1 MSKNEVLLNEDINF
15 KEVRCVG
22 DDGEVHGIIS
32 SKEALSIA
40 RNLGLDLVLISANAK
55 PPVCKVMD
63 YNKFRYQSEK
73 KIKEAKKKQKQIEIK
88 EIKLSTQIAQ
98 NDINYKVKH
107 AREFIESNKHVKFK
121 VVLKG
126 RESQNPRAGLDVL
139 NRVCEMMQDIANP
152 EKEPKTEGRFVSW
165 MFVPKKDQ
173 ESAKSKQ
180 SHKDTSKKDMS
191 KAQEKKDAQPFNSI
205 NLMKG
210 ENHA

>member
-1 MSKNEVLLNEDINF
+1 MSRNEALLNGDINF

-22 DDGEVHGIIS
+22 DNGEVYGIIS
-32 SKEALSIA
+32 SKEAFNIA
-40 RNLGLDLVLISANAK
+40 QNLGLDLVLISASAK

-63 YNKFRYQSEK
+63 YNKFRYQNEK

-107 AREFIESNKHVKFK
+107 AREFIEANKHVKFK

-126 RESQNPRAGLDVL
+126 RESQNSKAGLDVL
-139 NRVCEMMQDIANP
+139 FRVQTMMQDLANP

-165 MFVPKKDQ
+165 MFVPKTK
-173 ESAKSKQ
+173 EAPKN
-180 SHKDTSKKDMS
+180 
-191 KAQEKKDAQPFNSI
+191 EKRTKENNPPFNRI

-210 ENHA
+210 EKHAKNED

>member
-1 MSKNEVLLNEDINF
+1 MSRNEVLLNGDINF

-22 DDGEVHGIIS
+22 DNGEVYGIIS
-32 SKEALSIA
+32 SKEALNIA
-40 RNLGLDLVLISANAK
+40 QNLGLDLVLISASAK

-63 YNKFRYQSEK
+63 YNKFRYQNEK

-88 EIKLSTQIAQ
+88 EIMLSTRIAQ

-126 RESQNPRAGLDVL
+126 RESQNSKAGLDVL
-139 NRVCEMMQDIANP
+139 FRVQTMMQDLANP

-165 MFVPKKDQ
+165 MFVPK
-173 ESAKSKQ
+173 AKEASKN
-180 SHKDTSKKDMS
+180 
-191 KAQEKKDAQPFNSI
+191 EKKTKENNPPFNRI

-210 ENHA
+210 ENHAKNED

>member
-1 MSKNEVLLNEDINF
+1 MSRSEVLLNGDINF

-22 DDGEVHGIIS
+22 DDGEVYGIIS
-32 SKEALSIA
+32 SKEALKIA
-40 RNLGLDLVLISANAK
+40 QNLGLDLVLISASAK

-63 YNKFRYQSEK
+63 YNKFRYQNEK

-107 AREFIESNKHVKFK
+107 AREFIEANKHVKFK

-126 RESQNPRAGLDVL
+126 RESQNSKAGLDVL
-139 NRVCEMMQDIANP
+139 LRVQTMMEDLANP

-165 MFVPKKDQ
+165 MFVPK
-173 ESAKSKQ
+173 AKEASKN
-180 SHKDTSKKDMS
+180 
-191 KAQEKKDAQPFNSI
+191 EKKTKENNPPFNRI

-210 ENHA
+210 ENHAKNED

>member
-1 MSKNEVLLNEDINF
+1 MSRNEVLLNGDINF

-22 DDGEVHGIIS
+22 DSGEVYGIIS
-32 SKEALSIA
+32 SREALNIA
-40 RNLGLDLVLISANAK
+40 QNLGLDLVLISASAK

-63 YNKFRYQSEK
+63 YNKFRYQNEK

-107 AREFIESNKHVKFK
+107 AREFIEANKHVKFK

-126 RESQNPRAGLDVL
+126 RESQNSKAGLDVL
-139 NRVCEMMQDIANP
+139 LRVQTMMEDLANP

-165 MFVPKKDQ
+165 MFVPK
-173 ESAKSKQ
+173 AKEAPKN
-180 SHKDTSKKDMS
+180 
-191 KAQEKKDAQPFNSI
+191 EKKTKENNPPFNRI

-210 ENHA
+210 ENHAKNED

>member
-1 MSKNEVLLNEDINF
+1 MSRNEVLLNGDINF

-22 DDGEVHGIIS
+22 DNGEVYGITS
-32 SKEALSIA
+32 SKEALNIA
-40 RNLGLDLVLISANAK
+40 QNLGLDLVLISASAK

-63 YNKFRYQSEK
+63 YNKFRYQNEK

-126 RESQNPRAGLDVL
+126 RESQNSKAGLDVL
-139 NRVCEMMQDIANP
+139 FRVQTMMQDLANP

-165 MFVPKKDQ
+165 MFVPK
-173 ESAKSKQ
+173 AKEAPKN
-180 SHKDTSKKDMS
+180 
-191 KAQEKKDAQPFNSI
+191 EKKTKENNPPFNRI

-210 ENHA
+210 ENHAKNED

>member
-1 MSKNEVLLNEDINF
+1 MSRNEVLLNGDINF

-22 DDGEVHGIIS
+22 DNGEVYGIIS
-32 SKEALSIA
+32 SKEALNIA
-40 RNLGLDLVLISANAK
+40 QNLGLDLVLISASAK

-63 YNKFRYQSEK
+63 YNKFRYQNEK

-107 AREFIESNKHVKFK
+107 AREFIEANKHVKFK

-126 RESQNPRAGLDVL
+126 RESQNSKAGLDVL
-139 NRVCEMMQDIANP
+139 LRVQTMMQDLANP

-165 MFVPKKDQ
+165 MFVPKTK
-173 ESAKSKQ
+173 EAPKN
-180 SHKDTSKKDMS
+180 
-191 KAQEKKDAQPFNSI
+191 EKKTKENNPPFNRI

-210 ENHA
+210 ENHAKNED

>member
-1 MSKNEVLLNEDINF
+1 MLLNGDINF

-22 DDGEVHGIIS
+22 DSGEVYGIIS
-32 SKEALSIA
+32 SKEALNIA
-40 RNLGLDLVLISANAK
+40 QNLGLDLVLISASAK

-63 YNKFRYQSEK
+63 YNKFRYQNEK

-107 AREFIESNKHVKFK
+107 AREFIEANKHVKFK

-126 RESQNPRAGLDVL
+126 RESQNSKAGLDVL
-139 NRVCEMMQDIANP
+139 LRVQTMMEDLANP

-165 MFVPKKDQ
+165 MFVPK
-173 ESAKSKQ
+173 AKEAPKN
-180 SHKDTSKKDMS
+180 
-191 KAQEKKDAQPFNSI
+191 EKKPKENNPPFNRI

-210 ENHA
+210 ENHAKNED

>member
-1 MSKNEVLLNEDINF
+1 MSRNEVLLNGDINF

-22 DDGEVHGIIS
+22 DNGEVYGIIS
-32 SKEALSIA
+32 SKEALNIA
-40 RNLGLDLVLISANAK
+40 QNLGLDLVLISASAK

-63 YNKFRYQSEK
+63 YNKFRYQNEK

-126 RESQNPRAGLDVL
+126 RESQNSKAGLDVL
-139 NRVCEMMQDIANP
+139 FRVQTMMQDLANP

-165 MFVPKKDQ
+165 MFVPK
-173 ESAKSKQ
+173 AKEAPKN
-180 SHKDTSKKDMS
+180 
-191 KAQEKKDAQPFNSI
+191 EKETKENNPPFNRI

-210 ENHA
+210 EDHAKNED

>member
-1 MSKNEVLLNEDINF
+1 MSRSEVLLNGDINF

-22 DDGEVHGIIS
+22 DSGEVYGIIS
-32 SKEALSIA
+32 SKEALKIA
-40 RNLGLDLVLISANAK
+40 QNLGLDLVLISASAK

-63 YNKFRYQSEK
+63 YNKFRYQNEK

-107 AREFIESNKHVKFK
+107 AREFIEANKHVKFK

-126 RESQNPRAGLDVL
+126 RESQNSKAGLDVL
-139 NRVCEMMQDIANP
+139 LRVQTMMEDLANP

-165 MFVPKKDQ
+165 MFVPK
-173 ESAKSKQ
+173 AKEAPKN
-180 SHKDTSKKDMS
+180 
-191 KAQEKKDAQPFNSI
+191 EKKPKENNPPFNRI

-210 ENHA
+210 ENHAKNED

>member
-1 MSKNEVLLNEDINF
+1 MLLNGDINF

-22 DDGEVHGIIS
+22 DNGEVYGIIS
-32 SKEALSIA
+32 SKEALNIA
-40 RNLGLDLVLISANAK
+40 QNLGLDLVLISASAK

-63 YNKFRYQSEK
+63 YNKFRYQNEK

-107 AREFIESNKHVKFK
+107 AREFIEANKHVKFK

-126 RESQNPRAGLDVL
+126 RESQNSKAGLDVL
-139 NRVCEMMQDIANP
+139 LRVQTMMQDLANP

-165 MFVPKKDQ
+165 MFVPK
-173 ESAKSKQ
+173 AKEAPKN
-180 SHKDTSKKDMS
+180 
-191 KAQEKKDAQPFNSI
+191 EKKPKENNPPFNRI

-210 ENHA
+210 ENHAKNED

>member
-1 MSKNEVLLNEDINF
+1 MSRNEVLLNGDINF

-22 DDGEVHGIIS
+22 DNGEVYGIIS
-32 SKEALSIA
+32 SKEALNIA
-40 RNLGLDLVLISANAK
+40 QNLGLDLVLISASAK

-63 YNKFRYQSEK
+63 YNKFRYQNEK

-107 AREFIESNKHVKFK
+107 AREFIEANKHVKFK

-126 RESQNPRAGLDVL
+126 RESQNSKAGLDVL
-139 NRVCEMMQDIANP
+139 FRVQTMMKDLANP

-165 MFVPKKDQ
+165 MFVPK
-173 ESAKSKQ
+173 AKEAPKN
-180 SHKDTSKKDMS
+180 
-191 KAQEKKDAQPFNSI
+191 EKKTKENNPPFNRI

-210 ENHA
+210 ENHAKNED

>member
-1 MSKNEVLLNEDINF
+1 MSRNEVLLNGDINF

-22 DDGEVHGIIS
+22 DDGEVYGIIS
-32 SKEALSIA
+32 SKEALKIA
-40 RNLGLDLVLISANAK
+40 QNLGLDLVLISANAK

-63 YNKFRYQSEK
+63 YNKFRYQNEK

-107 AREFIESNKHVKFK
+107 AREFIEANKHVKFK

-126 RESQNPRAGLDVL
+126 RESQNSKAGLDVL
-139 NRVCEMMQDIANP
+139 FRVQTMMQDLANP

-165 MFVPKKDQ
+165 MFVPK
-173 ESAKSKQ
+173 AKEAPKN
-180 SHKDTSKKDMS
+180 
-191 KAQEKKDAQPFNSI
+191 EKKTKENNPPFNRI

-210 ENHA
+210 ENHAKNED

>member
-1 MSKNEVLLNEDINF
+1 MSRSEVLLNGDINF

-22 DDGEVHGIIS
+22 DDGEVYGIIS
-32 SKEALSIA
+32 SKEALKIA
-40 RNLGLDLVLISANAK
+40 QNLGLDLVLISASAK

-63 YNKFRYQSEK
+63 YNKFRYQNEK

-107 AREFIESNKHVKFK
+107 AREFIEANKHVKFK

-126 RESQNPRAGLDVL
+126 RESQNSKAGLDVL
-139 NRVCEMMQDIANP
+139 LRVQTMMEDLANP

-165 MFVPKKDQ
+165 MFVPKTK
-173 ESAKSKQ
+173 EAPKN
-180 SHKDTSKKDMS
+180 
-191 KAQEKKDAQPFNSI
+191 EKKPKENNPPFNRI

-210 ENHA
+210 ENHAKNED

>member
-1 MSKNEVLLNEDINF
+1 MSRSEVLLNGDINF

-22 DDGEVHGIIS
+22 DSGEVYGIIS
-32 SKEALSIA
+32 SKEALKIA
-40 RNLGLDLVLISANAK
+40 QNLGLDLVLISASAK

-63 YNKFRYQSEK
+63 YNKFRYQNEK

-107 AREFIESNKHVKFK
+107 AREFIEANKHVKFK

-126 RESQNPRAGLDVL
+126 RESQNSKAGLDVL
-139 NRVCEMMQDIANP
+139 FRIQTMMQDLANP

-165 MFVPKKDQ
+165 MFVPK
-173 ESAKSKQ
+173 AKEAPKN
-180 SHKDTSKKDMS
+180 
-191 KAQEKKDAQPFNSI
+191 EKKTKENNPPFNRI

-210 ENHA
+210 ENHAKNED

>member
-1 MSKNEVLLNEDINF
+1 MSRSEVLLNGDINF

-22 DDGEVHGIIS
+22 DNGEVYGIIS
-32 SKEALSIA
+32 SKEALNIA
-40 RNLGLDLVLISANAK
+40 QNLGLDLVLISASAK

-63 YNKFRYQSEK
+63 YNKFRYQNEK

-107 AREFIESNKHVKFK
+107 AREFIEANKHVKFK

-126 RESQNPRAGLDVL
+126 RESQNSKAGLDVL
-139 NRVCEMMQDIANP
+139 LRVQTMMQDLANP

-165 MFVPKKDQ
+165 MFVPK
-173 ESAKSKQ
+173 AKEATKN
-180 SHKDTSKKDMS
+180 
-191 KAQEKKDAQPFNSI
+191 EKKTKENNPPFNRI

-210 ENHA
+210 ENHAKNED

>member
-1 MSKNEVLLNEDINF
+1 MSRNEVLLNGDINF

-22 DDGEVHGIIS
+22 DSGEVYGIIS
-32 SKEALSIA
+32 SKEALNIA
-40 RNLGLDLVLISANAK
+40 QNLGLDLVLISASAK

-63 YNKFRYQSEK
+63 YNKFRYQNEK

-98 NDINYKVKH
+98 NDINYKVKN
-107 AREFIESNKHVKFK
+107 AREFIEANKHVKFK

-126 RESQNPRAGLDVL
+126 RESQNSKTGLDVL
-139 NRVCEMMQDIANP
+139 LRVQTMMQDLANP

-165 MFVPKKDQ
+165 MFVPK
-173 ESAKSKQ
+173 AKEAPKN
-180 SHKDTSKKDMS
+180 
-191 KAQEKKDAQPFNSI
+191 EKKTKENNPPFNRI

-210 ENHA
+210 ENHAKNED

>member
-1 MSKNEVLLNEDINF
+1 MSRSEVLLNGDINF

-22 DDGEVHGIIS
+22 DSGEVYGIIS
-32 SKEALSIA
+32 SKEALNIA
-40 RNLGLDLVLISANAK
+40 QNLGLDLVLISASAK

-63 YNKFRYQSEK
+63 YNKFRYQNEK

-107 AREFIESNKHVKFK
+107 AREFIEANKHVKFK

-126 RESQNPRAGLDVL
+126 RESQNSKAGLDVL
-139 NRVCEMMQDIANP
+139 FRVQTMMQDLANP

-165 MFVPKKDQ
+165 MFVPK
-173 ESAKSKQ
+173 AKEAPKN
-180 SHKDTSKKDMS
+180 
-191 KAQEKKDAQPFNSI
+191 EKKAKENNSPFNRI

-210 ENHA
+210 ENHAKNED

>member
-1 MSKNEVLLNEDINF
+1 MSRSEVLLNGDINF

-22 DDGEVHGIIS
+22 DDGEVYGIIS
-32 SKEALSIA
+32 SKEALKIA
-40 RNLGLDLVLISANAK
+40 QNLGLDLVLISASAK

-63 YNKFRYQSEK
+63 YNKFRYQNEK

-107 AREFIESNKHVKFK
+107 AREFIEANKHVKFK

-126 RESQNPRAGLDVL
+126 RESQNSKAGLDVL
-139 NRVCEMMQDIANP
+139 LRVQTMMEDLANP

-165 MFVPKKDQ
+165 MFVPK
-173 ESAKSKQ
+173 AKEAPKN
-180 SHKDTSKKDMS
+180 
-191 KAQEKKDAQPFNSI
+191 EKKTKENNPPFNRI

-210 ENHA
+210 ENHAKNED

>member
-1 MSKNEVLLNEDINF
+1 MSRSEVLLNGDINF

-22 DDGEVHGIIS
+22 DDGEVYGIIS
-32 SKEALSIA
+32 SKEALKIA
-40 RNLGLDLVLISANAK
+40 QNLGLDLVLISASAK

-63 YNKFRYQSEK
+63 YNKFRYQNEK

-107 AREFIESNKHVKFK
+107 AREFIEANKHVKFK

-126 RESQNPRAGLDVL
+126 RESQNSKAGLDVL
-139 NRVCEMMQDIANP
+139 LRVQTMMEDLANP

-165 MFVPKKDQ
+165 MFVPK
-173 ESAKSKQ
+173 AKEALKN
-180 SHKDTSKKDMS
+180 
-191 KAQEKKDAQPFNSI
+191 EKKPKENNPPFNRI

-210 ENHA
+210 ENHAKNED

>member
-1 MSKNEVLLNEDINF
+1 MSRSEVLLNGDINF

-22 DDGEVHGIIS
+22 DSGEVYGIIS
-32 SKEALSIA
+32 SKEALNIA
-40 RNLGLDLVLISANAK
+40 QNLGLDLVLISASAK

-63 YNKFRYQSEK
+63 YNKFRYQNEK

-107 AREFIESNKHVKFK
+107 AREFIEANKHVKFK

-126 RESQNPRAGLDVL
+126 RESQNSKAGLDVL
-139 NRVCEMMQDIANP
+139 LRVQTMMQDLANP

-165 MFVPKKDQ
+165 MFVPK
-173 ESAKSKQ
+173 AKEAPKN
-180 SHKDTSKKDMS
+180 
-191 KAQEKKDAQPFNSI
+191 EKKTKENNPPFNRI

-210 ENHA
+210 ENHAKNED

>member
-1 MSKNEVLLNEDINF
+1 MSRSEVLLNGDINF

-22 DDGEVHGIIS
+22 DNGEVYGIIS
-32 SKEALSIA
+32 SKEALNIA
-40 RNLGLDLVLISANAK
+40 QNLGLDLVLISANAK

-63 YNKFRYQSEK
+63 YNKFRYQNEK

-107 AREFIESNKHVKFK
+107 AREFIEANKHVKFK

-126 RESQNPRAGLDVL
+126 RESQNSKAGLDVL
-139 NRVCEMMQDIANP
+139 LRVQTMMQDLANP

-165 MFVPKKDQ
+165 MFVPK
-173 ESAKSKQ
+173 AKEAPKN
-180 SHKDTSKKDMS
+180 
-191 KAQEKKDAQPFNSI
+191 EKKTKENNPPFNRI

-210 ENHA
+210 ENHAKNED

>member
-1 MSKNEVLLNEDINF
+1 MSRNEVLLNGDINF

-22 DDGEVHGIIS
+22 DNGEVYGIIS
-32 SKEALSIA
+32 SKEALKIA
-40 RNLGLDLVLISANAK
+40 QNLGLDLVLISASAK

-63 YNKFRYQSEK
+63 YNKFRYQNEK

-107 AREFIESNKHVKFK
+107 AREFIEANKHVKFK

-126 RESQNPRAGLDVL
+126 RESQNSKAGLDVL
-139 NRVCEMMQDIANP
+139 LRVQTMMQDLANP

-165 MFVPKKDQ
+165 MFVPK
-173 ESAKSKQ
+173 AKEAPKS
-180 SHKDTSKKDMS
+180 
-191 KAQEKKDAQPFNSI
+191 EKKTKENNPPFNRI

-210 ENHA
+210 ENHAKNED

>member
-1 MSKNEVLLNEDINF
+1 MSRSEVLLNGDINF

-22 DDGEVHGIIS
+22 DDGEVYGIIS
-32 SKEALSIA
+32 SKEALKIA
-40 RNLGLDLVLISANAK
+40 QNLGLDLVLISASAK

-63 YNKFRYQSEK
+63 YNKFRYQNEK

-107 AREFIESNKHVKFK
+107 AREFIEANKHVKFK

-126 RESQNPRAGLDVL
+126 RESQNSKAGLDVL
-139 NRVCEMMQDIANP
+139 LRVQTMMQDLANP

-165 MFVPKKDQ
+165 MFVPK
-173 ESAKSKQ
+173 AKE
-180 SHKDTSKKDMS
+180 TSKN
-191 KAQEKKDAQPFNSI
+191 EKKPKENNPPFNRI

-210 ENHA
+210 ENHAKNED

>member
-1 MSKNEVLLNEDINF
+1 MSRSEVLLNGDINF

-22 DDGEVHGIIS
+22 DNGEVYGIIS
-32 SKEALSIA
+32 SREALNIA
-40 RNLGLDLVLISANAK
+40 QNLGLDLVLISASAK

-63 YNKFRYQSEK
+63 YNKFRYQNEK

-107 AREFIESNKHVKFK
+107 AREFIEANKHVKFK

-126 RESQNPRAGLDVL
+126 RESQNSKAGLDVL
-139 NRVCEMMQDIANP
+139 FRVQTMMEDLANP

-165 MFVPKKDQ
+165 MFVPK
-173 ESAKSKQ
+173 AKEAPKN
-180 SHKDTSKKDMS
+180 
-191 KAQEKKDAQPFNSI
+191 EKKAKENNPPFNHI

-210 ENHA
+210 ENHAKNED

>member
-1 MSKNEVLLNEDINF
+1 MSRNEVLLNGDINF

-22 DDGEVHGIIS
+22 GDGEVYGIIS
-32 SKEALSIA
+32 SKEALNIA
-40 RNLGLDLVLISANAK
+40 QNLGLDLVLISASAK

-63 YNKFRYQSEK
+63 YNKFRYQNEK

-107 AREFIESNKHVKFK
+107 AREFIEANKHVKFK

-126 RESQNPRAGLDVL
+126 RESQNSKAGLDVL
-139 NRVCEMMQDIANP
+139 LRVQTMMQDLANP

-165 MFVPKKDQ
+165 MFVPK
-173 ESAKSKQ
+173 AKEAPKN
-180 SHKDTSKKDMS
+180 
-191 KAQEKKDAQPFNSI
+191 EKKPKENNPPFNRI

-210 ENHA
+210 ENHAKNED

>member
-1 MSKNEVLLNEDINF
+1 MSRSEVLLNGDINF

-22 DDGEVHGIIS
+22 DDGEVYGIIS
-32 SKEALSIA
+32 SKEALKIA
-40 RNLGLDLVLISANAK
+40 QNLGLDLVLISASAK

-63 YNKFRYQSEK
+63 YNKFRYQNAK

-107 AREFIESNKHVKFK
+107 AREFIEANKHVKFK

-126 RESQNPRAGLDVL
+126 RESQNSKAGLDVL
-139 NRVCEMMQDIANP
+139 LRVQTMMEDLANP

-165 MFVPKKDQ
+165 MFVPK
-173 ESAKSKQ
+173 AKEAPKN
-180 SHKDTSKKDMS
+180 
-191 KAQEKKDAQPFNSI
+191 EKKPKENNPPFNRI

-210 ENHA
+210 ENHAKNED

>member
-1 MSKNEVLLNEDINF
+1 MSRSEVLLNGDINF

-22 DDGEVHGIIS
+22 DDGEVYGIIS
-32 SKEALSIA
+32 SKEALKIA
-40 RNLGLDLVLISANAK
+40 QNLGLDLVLISASAK

-63 YNKFRYQSEK
+63 YNKFRYQNEK

-107 AREFIESNKHVKFK
+107 AREFIEANKHVKFK

-126 RESQNPRAGLDVL
+126 RESQNSKARLDVL
-139 NRVCEMMQDIANP
+139 LRVQTMMEDLANP

-165 MFVPKKDQ
+165 MFVPK
-173 ESAKSKQ
+173 SKEAP
-180 SHKDTSKKDMS
+180 KN
-191 KAQEKKDAQPFNSI
+191 EKKPKENNPPFNRI

-210 ENHA
+210 ENHAKNED

>member
-1 MSKNEVLLNEDINF
+1 MLNGDISF

-22 DDGEVHGIIS
+22 DDGEVYGIIS
-32 SKEALSIA
+32 SKEALKIA
-40 RNLGLDLVLISANAK
+40 QNLGLDLVLISASAK

-63 YNKFRYQSEK
+63 YNKFRYQNEK

-107 AREFIESNKHVKFK
+107 AREFIEANKHVKFK

-126 RESQNPRAGLDVL
+126 RESQNSKAGLDVL
-139 NRVCEMMQDIANP
+139 LRVQTMMEDLANP

-165 MFVPKKDQ
+165 MFVPK
-173 ESAKSKQ
+173 AKEAPKN
-180 SHKDTSKKDMS
+180 
-191 KAQEKKDAQPFNSI
+191 EKKPKENNPSFNRI

-210 ENHA
+210 ENHAKNED

>member
-1 MSKNEVLLNEDINF
+1 MSRNEVLLNGDINF

-22 DDGEVHGIIS
+22 DNGEVYGIIS
-32 SKEALSIA
+32 SREALKIA
-40 RNLGLDLVLISANAK
+40 QNLGLDLVLISASAK

-63 YNKFRYQSEK
+63 YNKFRYQNEK

-107 AREFIESNKHVKFK
+107 AREFIEANKHVKFK

-126 RESQNPRAGLDVL
+126 RESQNSKAGLDVL
-139 NRVCEMMQDIANP
+139 LRVQTMMQDLANP

-165 MFVPKKDQ
+165 MFVPK
-173 ESAKSKQ
+173 AKEAPKN
-180 SHKDTSKKDMS
+180 
-191 KAQEKKDAQPFNSI
+191 EKKPKENNPPFNRI

-210 ENHA
+210 ENHAKNED

>member
-1 MSKNEVLLNEDINF
+1 MSRNEALLNGDINF

-22 DDGEVHGIIS
+22 DDGEVYGIIS
-32 SKEALSIA
+32 SKEALNIA
-40 RNLGLDLVLISANAK
+40 QNLGLDLVLISASAK

-63 YNKFRYQSEK
+63 YNKFRYQNEK

-107 AREFIESNKHVKFK
+107 AREFIEANKHVKFK

-126 RESQNPRAGLDVL
+126 RESQNSKAGLDVL
-139 NRVCEMMQDIANP
+139 LRVQTMMEDLANP

-165 MFVPKKDQ
+165 MFVPK
-173 ESAKSKQ
+173 AKEAPKN
-180 SHKDTSKKDMS
+180 
-191 KAQEKKDAQPFNSI
+191 EKKTKENNPPFNRI

-210 ENHA
+210 ENHAKNED

>member
-1 MSKNEVLLNEDINF
+1 MSRSEVLLNGDINF

-22 DDGEVHGIIS
+22 GDGEVYGIIS
-32 SKEALSIA
+32 SKEALKIA
-40 RNLGLDLVLISANAK
+40 QNLGLDLVLISASAK

-63 YNKFRYQSEK
+63 YNKFRYQNEK

-107 AREFIESNKHVKFK
+107 AREFIEANKHVKFK

-126 RESQNPRAGLDVL
+126 RESQNSKAGLDVL
-139 NRVCEMMQDIANP
+139 LRVQTMMEDLANP

-165 MFVPKKDQ
+165 MFVPK
-173 ESAKSKQ
+173 AKEAPKN
-180 SHKDTSKKDMS
+180 
-191 KAQEKKDAQPFNSI
+191 EKRPKENNPPFNRI

-210 ENHA
+210 ENHAKNED

>member
-1 MSKNEVLLNEDINF
+1 MSRSEVLLNGDINF
-15 KEVRCVG
+15 KEVRCVS
-22 DDGEVHGIIS
+22 DSGEVYGIIS
-32 SKEALSIA
+32 SKEALKIA
-40 RNLGLDLVLISANAK
+40 QNLGLDLVLISASAK

-63 YNKFRYQSEK
+63 YNKFRYQNEK

-107 AREFIESNKHVKFK
+107 AREFIEANKHVKFK

-126 RESQNPRAGLDVL
+126 RESQNSKAGLDVL
-139 NRVCEMMQDIANP
+139 LRVQTMMEDLANP

-165 MFVPKKDQ
+165 MFVPK
-173 ESAKSKQ
+173 AKEAPKN
-180 SHKDTSKKDMS
+180 
-191 KAQEKKDAQPFNSI
+191 EKKTKENNPPFNRI

-210 ENHA
+210 ENHAKNED